1 MAGNERF
8 AIKVD
13 LAQAALVEAYLER
26 IGPERLREIGR
37 RALEFTATEA
47 RKDALGNTHNYLN
60 LTRDYIEKRI
70 ERAKPV
76 QGTLREVVSSPV
88 EGATMQNF
96 GMAYKTERVRWD
108 NTRIQ
113 KEIVSEGK
121 GRWAR
126 PDEKGTWKPQGV
138 WYQRD
143 GDNSHGRGILAG
155 DKADGVYATI
165 FRGKGATFFKQ
176 GFFKTLRNDNGI
188 GLFMHR
194 SSGKTEHAIG
204 PSVYQTFRH
213 FIKINEVQIATMLE
227 TQLLSGLDQ
236 ELEAP

>member
-1 MAGNERF
+1 MASNERF
-8 AIKVD
+8 SIKVD

-47 RKDALGNTHNYLN
+47 RKDALANTHNYLN

-121 GRWAR
+121 GRWAK
-126 PDEKGTWKPQGV
+126 DTELGTWKKGV
-138 WYQRD
+138 WYRRD
-143 GDNSHGRGILAG
+143 GDESHGRGIVAG
-155 DKADGVYATI
+155 DKASGVYATI
-165 FRGKGATFFKQ
+165 FRGKGSTMFKQ
-176 GFFKTLRNDNGI
+176 GFFKTLKNGNGI

-194 SSGKTEHAIG
+194 SSGATEHAVG

-213 FIKINEVQIATMLE
+213 FIKINEAEIARMLE
-227 TQLLSGLDQ
+227 TQLLGGLDK

>member
-8 AIKVD
+8 SIKVD

-37 RALEFTATEA
+37 RALEFTALEA
-47 RKDALGNTHNYLN
+47 RKDALLNTHNYLN

-70 ERAKPV
+70 ERAKPET
-76 QGTLREVVSSPV
+76 GALREVLSSRV

-96 GMAYKTERVRWD
+96 GMAYETKAVNWD
-108 NTRIQ
+108 NDTIED
-113 KEIVSEGK
+113 EIVSQGK
-121 GRWAR
+121 GRWAKDSER
-126 PDEKGTWKPQGV
+126 GTWKKGV
-138 WYQRD
+138 WYRRD
-143 GDNSHGRGILAG
+143 GDESHGRGIAAG
-155 DKADGVYATI
+155 DKAAGVYATI
-165 FRGKGATFFKQ
+165 FRGKGPTLFKQ
-176 GFFKTLRNDNGI
+176 GFFKTLKNGNGI

-213 FIKINEVQIATMLE
+213 FIKINEAQIATMLE